1 MALTRLRFP
10 NAFLRQQFTRSSSNY
25 AGDGER
31 NGRLIRVVT
40 NGFPL
45 ISKTKTSLL
54 PSSFVGQRMYSNIDY
69 LRGDPNLE
77 CTAGTMNDVKQT
89 IIKKLGIEVGYTPFV
104 STREH
109 LVKYVPQSVESLPA
123 RSMQDSFTSAI
134 IPLTTDK
141 ILKDKYVGFMGNVRV
156 GRLMEDMD
164 MFAVW
169 VVHKHVLVP
178 DLPEGVSLPYTF
190 VTVLVDKIDFTDLMP
205 THDADIRLSGH
216 VSWVG
221 RTSVEVVVWMEQR
234 LHGKWRKLTRALFLM
249 AARDATNTKAAFINP
264 LVPANAEEKAIF
276 DGGESRKKRRVQLQ
290 KEDLLKAEPN
300 DFEQRMVHELFVKSI
315 DTKSRAFNKRILP
328 PGYVWMEE
336 ATMANIVFSH
346 PEDRNAHNKVFG
358 GFLMRNALELSWAL
372 AYNFAKRRP
381 KLERISDIS
390 FHHPVDVS
398 SMLNMQAH
406 VIYTDLHYMEI
417 VVLADVY
424 DAVTGQQTTTNSFF
438 YTYSVAERLPKIM
451 PKTYHEAMY
460 YLDGRRKFRYAM
472 GLDTPKVGQSAANP
486 TTEEPK
492 NWPVA
497 AGLTTFDRSTSPSAP
512 GSSMPSSAGPV
523 NPSLSA
529 TVPAEDGATGT
540 DGARLRLV
548 KCLAAAAIIWD
559 PRCLKLLE
567 AVAAPP
573 STCSTRFPR

>member
-1 MALTRLRFP
+1 MITTRLRLASVP
-10 NAFLRQQFTRSSSNY
+10 KIITRHLSTNCGYPKRYGS
-25 AGDGER
+25 EQH
-31 NGRLIRVVT
+31 RLIRNVVS
-40 NGFPL
+40 GKSL
-45 ISKTKTSLL
+45 ISATNATIL
-54 PSSFVGQRMYSNIDY
+54 PSSHAGQRMYSSIDY

-89 IIKKLGIEVGYTPFV
+89 IIKKLAIEVGYTPFV

-109 LVKYVPQSVESLPA
+109 LVQYVPQSVDVLPP

-141 ILKDKYVGFMGNVRV
+141 ILKDKYVGFMGNVRL

-169 VVHKHVLVP
+169 VVHKHVLLP
-178 DLPEGVSLPYTF
+178 DLPEGVALPYTF
-190 VTVLVDKIDFTDLMP
+190 VTILVDKIDFSDLMP

-221 RTSVEVVVWMEQR
+221 RTSVEIVVWMEQK

-276 DGGESRKKRRVQLQ
+276 DGGESRKKRRGQLQ

-300 DFEQRMVHELFVKSI
+300 DFEQRMVHDLFVKSI

-472 GLDTPKVGQSAANP
+472 GIDTP
-486 TTEEPK
+486 T
-492 NWPVA
+492 
-497 AGLTTFDRSTSPSAP
+497 AGT
-512 GSSMPSSAGPV
+512 
-523 NPSLSA
+523 SA
-529 TVPAEDGATGT
+529 TNPAT
-540 DGARLRLV
+540 DET
-548 KCLAAAAIIWD
+548 KS
-559 PRCLKLLE
+559 KL
-567 AVAAPP
+567 
-573 STCSTRFPR
+573 

>member
-1 MALTRLRFP
+1 MFRLWRHARAFGALVPKEQLARNLTRLPTLSR
-10 NAFLRQQFTRSSSNY
+10 
-25 AGDGER
+25 
-31 NGRLIRVVT
+31 
-40 NGFPL
+40 
-45 ISKTKTSLL
+45 SLL
-54 PSSFVGQRMYSNIDY
+54 INRDGISNESVYGQSCKMSTIGY
-69 LRGDPNLE
+69 LRSDNNLE
-77 CTAGTMNDVKQT
+77 CTAGTMNDVKQV

-109 LVKYVPQSVESLPA
+109 LTQYAPTSLDQLPP

-141 ILKDKYVGFMGNVRV
+141 ILKDKYVGFMGNVRL

-169 VVHKHVLVP
+169 VVHKHLLLP
-178 DLPEGVSLPYTF
+178 NLPEGVALPYTF
-190 VTVLVDKIDFTDLMP
+190 VTALVDKIDFTDLVP

-221 RTSVEVVVWMEQR
+221 RTSIEIVVWMEQK

-249 AARDATNTKAAFINP
+249 VARDATNTKASLINP
-264 LVPANAEEKAIF
+264 LVPANDEEKAIF
-276 DGGESRKKRRVQLQ
+276 DGGESRKKRRIQLQ
-290 KEDLLKAEPN
+290 KEDLLKTEPN
-300 DFEQRMVHELFVKSI
+300 DFEQGLVHELFVKSI

-328 PGYVWMEE
+328 PGYVWMED

-381 KLERISDIS
+381 KLEHISDIS

-424 DAVTGQQTTTNSFF
+424 DAMTGQQTTTNSFY
-438 YTYSVAERLPKIM
+438 YTYSVAERLPSIM

-472 GLDTPKVGQSAANP
+472 GIDTPRNA
-486 TTEEPK
+486 
-492 NWPVA
+492 A
-497 AGLTTFDRSTSPSAP
+497 AGD
-512 GSSMPSSAGPV
+512 
-523 NPSLSA
+523 
-529 TVPAEDGATGT
+529 E
-540 DGARLRLV
+540 
-548 KCLAAAAIIWD
+548 AAKS
-559 PRCLKLLE
+559 KL
-567 AVAAPP
+567 
-573 STCSTRFPR
+573 

>member
-1 MALTRLRFP
+1 MIATRVRFGGLQ
-10 NAFLRQQFTRSSSNY
+10 NIVQRQFCSSLQPKRYGLAQYQHTLNVAPAS
-25 AGDGER
+25 A
-31 NGRLIRVVT
+31 
-40 NGFPL
+40 L
-45 ISKTKTSLL
+45 ISDTKTTL
-54 PSSFVGQRMYSNIDY
+54 PVSSRGHRMFSSINY
-69 LRGDPNLE
+69 LRSDLE

-89 IIKKLGIEVGYTPFV
+89 IIQKLGIEVGYTPFV

-109 LVKYVPQSVESLPA
+109 LVKYVPQSVSALPP

-164 MFAVW
+164 MFAGKRSDGAAIGVRYKLAYNFVFVRALVSFTVW

-190 VTVLVDKIDFTDLMP
+190 VTVLVDKIDFTDLVP

-221 RTSVEVVVWMEQR
+221 RTSVEVVVWMEQK

-264 LVPANAEEKAIF
+264 LVPANEEEKTIF
-276 DGGESRKKRRVQLQ
+276 DGGESRKKRRIQMQ
-290 KEDLLKAEPN
+290 QEDLLKTEPN

-315 DTKSRAFNKRILP
+315 DTKSKAFNKRILP
-328 PGYVWMEE
+328 PGYVWMED

-381 KLERISDIS
+381 KLEHISDIS

-406 VIYTDLHYMEI
+406 VIFTDLHYMEI

-424 DAVTGQQTTTNSFF
+424 DAVTGQQTTTNSFY

-472 GLDTPKVGQSAANP
+472 GIDMATASA
-486 TTEEPK
+486 
-492 NWPVA
+492 
-497 AGLTTFDRSTSPSAP
+497 
-512 GSSMPSSAGPV
+512 
-523 NPSLSA
+523 
-529 TVPAEDGATGT
+529 
-540 DGARLRLV
+540 
-548 KCLAAAAIIWD
+548 
-559 PRCLKLLE
+559 
-567 AVAAPP
+567 AAPP
-573 STCSTRFPR
+573 ADTTKSKL

>member
-1 MALTRLRFP
+1 MFASRVRFGGLQ
-10 NAFLRQQFTRSSSNY
+10 NIVQRQFCSSLQPKRYGLAQYKRTLNVATAS
-25 AGDGER
+25 
-31 NGRLIRVVT
+31 T
-40 NGFPL
+40 L
-45 ISKTKTSLL
+45 ISDTKTIL
-54 PSSFVGQRMYSNIDY
+54 PVSSRGHRMFSSINY
-69 LRGDPNLE
+69 LRGDLE

-89 IIKKLGIEVGYTPFV
+89 IIQKLGIEVGYTPFV

-109 LVKYVPQSVESLPA
+109 LVKYVPQSVNALPP

-169 VVHKHVLVP
+169 VVHKHVVVP

-190 VTVLVDKIDFTDLMP
+190 VTVLVDKIDFTDLVP

-221 RTSVEVVVWMEQR
+221 RTSVEVVVWMEQK

-264 LVPANAEEKAIF
+264 LVPANEEEKAIF
-276 DGGESRKKRRVQLQ
+276 DGGETRKKRRIQMQ
-290 KEDLLKAEPN
+290 QEDLLKTEPN

-315 DTKSRAFNKRILP
+315 DTKSKAFNKRILP
-328 PGYVWMEE
+328 PGYVWMED

-346 PEDRNAHNKVFG
+346 PEDRNAHNK
-358 GFLMRNALELSWAL
+358 
-372 AYNFAKRRP
+372 
-381 KLERISDIS
+381 
-390 FHHPVDVS
+390 
-398 SMLNMQAH
+398 AH
-406 VIYTDLHYMEI
+406 VIFTDLHYMEI

-424 DAVTGQQTTTNSFF
+424 DAVTGQQTTTNSFY

-472 GLDTPKVGQSAANP
+472 GIDAA
-486 TTEEPK
+486 T
-492 NWPVA
+492 A
-497 AGLTTFDRSTSPSAP
+497 S
-512 GSSMPSSAGPV
+512 
-523 NPSLSA
+523 
-529 TVPAEDGATGT
+529 
-540 DGARLRLV
+540 
-548 KCLAAAAIIWD
+548 AAAAPSAAGSVD
-559 PRCLKLLE
+559 TTKSKL
-567 AVAAPP
+567 
-573 STCSTRFPR
+573 

>member
-1 MALTRLRFP
+1 MALTRLRLP
-10 NAFLRQQFTRSSSNY
+10 NAFLRQQLSRSSSNY
-25 AGDGER
+25 AGIGER

-45 ISKTKTSLL
+45 ISETKTSLL
-54 PSSFVGQRMYSNIDY
+54 QSSSSFAGQRMYSNIDY

-77 CTAGTMNDVKQT
+77 CTAGTMIDVKQT

-109 LVKYVPQSVESLPA
+109 LVQYVPHSVDSLPA

-141 ILKDKYVGFMGNVRV
+141 ILKDKYVGFMGNVRL

-169 VVHKHVLVP
+169 VVHKHVLLP

-472 GLDTPKVGQSAANP
+472 GLDTPTAGQSASKP

-492 NWPVA
+492 
-497 AGLTTFDRSTSPSAP
+497 S
-512 GSSMPSSAGPV
+512 
-523 NPSLSA
+523 
-529 TVPAEDGATGT
+529 
-540 DGARLRLV
+540 
-548 KCLAAAAIIWD
+548 
-559 PRCLKLLE
+559 KL
-567 AVAAPP
+567 
-573 STCSTRFPR
+573 